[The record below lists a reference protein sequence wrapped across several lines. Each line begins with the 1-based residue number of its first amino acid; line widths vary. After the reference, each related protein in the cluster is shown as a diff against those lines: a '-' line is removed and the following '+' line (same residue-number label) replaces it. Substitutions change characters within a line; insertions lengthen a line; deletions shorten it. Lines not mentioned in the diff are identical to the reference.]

1 MIEWTQGCRLQTWD
15 LRLGRDLTEQVPSQL
30 VPRFAEANIFIPILL
45 ILILFIFVPKLKLFC
60 WFCLSVT
67 FNNAKPNLESVTRV
81 TSLVMMTPMAVVIV
95 ATKTVVIS
103 LITEIMLIGGNRD
116 DVLGESGEGHLDW
129 GGRRGE
135 GALRHCAG
143 TQPWI
148 YHHQSNELSCQ
159 RFSKLKSSFSQRS
172 KQLPLFQTYGDTTHT
187 FVERQKFNG
196 LFLPGYKVLSID
208 T

>member
-30 VPRFAEANIFIPILL
+30 VPRFAEANIFILILL
-45 ILILFIFVPKLKLFC
+45 ILILFIFVPKNFLVGFA
-60 WFCLSVT
+60 LSVT
-67 FNNAKPNLESVTRV
+67 FNNAKPDLDFVTRV
-81 TSLVMMTPMAVVIV
+81 TSLVMMTPMVVVIV

-129 GGRRGE
+129 GGRRGQ
-135 GALRHCAG
+135 GAVCHCAG

-148 YHHQSNELSCQ
+148 
-159 RFSKLKSSFSQRS
+159 SS
-172 KQLPLFQTYGDTTHT
+172 
-187 FVERQKFNG
+187 
-196 LFLPGYKVLSID
+196 SIKWIIM
-208 T
+208 